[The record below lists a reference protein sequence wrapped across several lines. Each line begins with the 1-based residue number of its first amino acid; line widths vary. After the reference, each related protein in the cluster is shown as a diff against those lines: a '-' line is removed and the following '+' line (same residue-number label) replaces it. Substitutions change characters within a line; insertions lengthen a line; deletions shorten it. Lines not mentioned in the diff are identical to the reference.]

1 MGIINYFCLSTLLDS
16 ECIALS
22 QEQFITLLKFKSQS
36 EVSGLAVDWLGR
48 NLYWADEGLEAVL
61 VTRLEGPGERLQTTL
76 VSNISQPRS
85 VAVDPLNGFLFWS
98 NWKTSENSLD
108 SPGSIR

>member
-1 MGIINYFCLSTLLDS
+1 M
-16 ECIALS
+16 
-22 QEQFITLLKFKSQS
+22 
-36 EVSGLAVDWLGR
+36 SGLAVDWLGR

-61 VTRLEGPGERLQTTL
+61 VTRLAGPGERLQTTL

-98 NWKTSENSLD
+98 NWKASENSLD